1 MNELLPIIPFIVL
14 LLSIAIAPLVNEEW
28 WMRKYPYFAFIP
40 AIIVGVY
47 VGFVQKNFELLWHTF
62 HEYLSFIALLFSL
75 YVVSGG
81 IFVKVKGKST
91 PLKNVLMLGLGA
103 VISNFVGTTG
113 AAMLLIRPFIEA
125 NKYRFKAYH
134 TVFFIFIVCN
144 AGGMLLPIGDP
155 PLFLGYIKGVDFFWT
170 LTHLSEYWLIINI
183 YLLVLFYII
192 DRYYYLKI
200 PVEERTAVK
209 GVGEKFVAEGL
220 HNIVYLI
227 VIIIAVFF
235 TKPIFLREI
244 IMILVAI
251 LSYTRTSKE
260 IHLKNHY
267 SFAPIIEV
275 AILFVGIFISM
286 IPALEYVGKNSELFG
301 LKSAGV
307 FFWFTGLFSSFLDN
321 APTYLNAVSAA
332 MGNSHLSISNVA
344 DVKIFQHL
352 HFYELEA
359 ISVAAVAFGAMTY
372 IGNGPNFMV
381 KSIVLHK
388 GEKAPNFISYI
399 LKYSVTILLP
409 IYLILWVVFFN
420 GH

>member
-1 MNELLPIIPFIVL
+1 MNELIPIIPFIVL
-14 LLSIAIAPLVNEEW
+14 LLSIAIAPLINEEW
-28 WMRKYPYFAFIP
+28 WLKNYPYFAFSA
-40 AIIVGVY
+40 AIIVGLY
-47 VGFVQKNFELLWHTF
+47 VVFIQNNFELLWHTF
-62 HEYLSFIALLFSL
+62 HEYVSFIALLFSL

-81 IFVKVKGKST
+81 IFIKIRGKST
-91 PLKNVLMLGLGA
+91 PLKNVMMLGLGA
-103 VISNFVGTTG
+103 IIANFFGTTG

-144 AGGMLLPIGDP
+144 VGGMLLPIGDP

-170 LTHLSEYWLIINI
+170 LINLSEFWIIINL
-183 YLLVLFYII
+183 YLLTLFYII

-200 PVEERTAVK
+200 PVEERKTVK
-209 GVGEKFVAEGL
+209 DSGEKFIMEGL

-227 VIIIAVFF
+227 VIIIAVFI

-251 LSYTRTSKE
+251 LSFTKTNKE

-275 AILFVGIFISM
+275 AILFIGIFISM
-286 IPALEYVGKNSELFG
+286 IPALEYVGKNSSMFG
-301 LKSAGV
+301 LKSAGS
-307 FFWFTGLFSSFLDN
+307 FYWFTGVFSSFLDN
-321 APTYLNAVSAA
+321 APTYLNALSAA
-332 MGNSHLSISNVA
+332 MGNSHLSINSVA
-344 DVKIFQHL
+344 DVNIFQNL
-352 HFYELEA
+352 HIYELEA

-388 GEKAPNFISYI
+388 GERAPNFISYI
-399 LKYSVTILLP
+399 LKYSLTILLP
-409 IYLILWVVFFN
+409 IYFIIWIIFFN
-420 GH
+420 NH

>member
-1 MNELLPIIPFIVL
+1 MNELFPIIPFIVL
-14 LLSIAIAPLVNEEW
+14 LLAIAIAPLVNEEW
-28 WMRKYPYFAFIP
+28 WMKNYPYFAFTA
-40 AIIVGVY
+40 AIIVGLY
-47 VGFVQKNFELLWHTF
+47 VVFVQKNFELLWHTF

-81 IFVKVKGKST
+81 IFVKVRGKST
-91 PLKNVLMLGLGA
+91 PLKNVLMLGFGA
-103 VISNFVGTTG
+103 IMSNFFGTTG

-155 PLFLGYIKGVDFFWT
+155 PLFIGYIKGVDFFWT
-170 LTHLSEYWLIINI
+170 LTHLSEYWVIINL
-183 YLLVLFYII
+183 YLLLLFYII
-192 DRYYYLKI
+192 DRYYYLKV

-209 GVGEKFVAEGL
+209 GTGEKFIVEGL
-220 HNIVYLI
+220 HNIAYLI
-227 VIIIAVFF
+227 VIIISVFI

-251 LSYTRTSKE
+251 LSYTKTSRE
-260 IHLKNHY
+260 IHIKNHY
-267 SFAPIIEV
+267 SFVPIVEV

-286 IPALEYVGKNSELFG
+286 IPALEYVGKNSEMFG
-301 LKSAGV
+301 LKSAGS
-307 FFWFTGLFSSFLDN
+307 FYWFTGFFSSFLDN

-332 MGNSHLSISNVA
+332 MGNSHLSINNIA

-352 HFYELEA
+352 HIYELEA

-388 GEKAPNFISYI
+388 GERAPNFISYI
-399 LKYSVTILLP
+399 LKYSLTILLP
-409 IYLILWVVFFN
+409 IYFIIWIVFFN
-420 GH
+420 AH